1 MIMMITTNYVFQ
13 MHHVLIKKKN
23 QSTANNCWSPFRQW
37 RIFDVFDCAAN
48 VAGIWWLVGWIDTGR
63 KTIIGSK
70 MFLLNDPRTDGRMRW
85 YAEVVSKLGAY
96 GKVLVRQWIAAD
108 QIMNFWKVV
117 RLTHYHCLLLLL
129 VGGYNVL
136 KLAKNDLMMV
146 FLCGLEKMN
155 GEAKCVAAH
164 K

>member
-70 MFLLNDPRTDGRMRW
+70 MFLLNDPRTDGRMR
-85 YAEVVSKLGAY
+85 
-96 GKVLVRQWIAAD
+96 
-108 QIMNFWKVV
+108 
-117 RLTHYHCLLLLL
+117 
-129 VGGYNVL
+129 
-136 KLAKNDLMMV
+136 
-146 FLCGLEKMN
+146 
-155 GEAKCVAAH
+155 
-164 K
+164 